1 MNTDEFKSYIE
12 TLEATVNRTEEM
24 KRVRD
29 KMLPFSLIH
38 IQTS

>member
-24 KRVRD
+24 KSKGIRCYH
-29 KMLPFSLIH
+29 FSLIH